1 MGIPFLS
8 AAEIPASSL
17 AYAWPEGEGL
27 AGLQEGSVW
36 HFFLLQPCL
45 SVEAHSLWQQMLPG
59 QREMKWPKC
68 ACLPSAP
75 VGASRTWHARVRVW
89 QF

>member
-8 AAEIPASSL
+8 GAEIPASSL

-36 HFFLLQPCL
+36 HFFLLQPCF
-45 SVEAHSLWQQMLPG
+45 SVEARSLG
-59 QREMKWPKC
+59 
-68 ACLPSAP
+68 
-75 VGASRTWHARVRVW
+75 SRC
-89 QF
+89 FLGSGG

>member
-1 MGIPFLS
+1 MGIPYLS
-8 AAEIPASSL
+8 GAEILASSL

-45 SVEAHSLWQQMLPG
+45 SVEARSLG
-59 QREMKWPKC
+59 
-68 ACLPSAP
+68 
-75 VGASRTWHARVRVW
+75 SRCSLGSGG
-89 QF
+89 